1 MSAAIDLNL
10 AVLQAE
16 LARLDAR
23 IQREVARWVQA
34 GQDPHDVFRGL
45 KISDD
50 EAQALAERPLGTNW
64 GYGVGPS
71 AETARWEAAEAQAA
85 QHAARLRAQ
94 ATATGQPLRLYH
106 LAAAFGLD
114 RFALDAFLICL
125 APTLDLRYERLY
137 GYLQDDVTR
146 RRATVNL
153 VLDLLCPPGPERLN
167 RLAAFADDGPL
178 LGHHLLERV
187 ADPSG
192 APTSLLGQALS
203 PDDAVVAWLLGGY
216 QPHPAL
222 GAHVQL
228 VQPGV
233 AGDDE
238 VLAGEAWP
246 PLAALL
252 RTAGPAA
259 ALIELGQA
267 APIIVLHGPNPTGQ
281 QSALRLLATTAGRP
295 VLRVN
300 LSRLVGPGTG
310 GEKSPLRVVRATLR
324 DARLTG
330 AIPCLAEWDA
340 CLDVDKTGVPLAD
353 LLGEIFP
360 YPDLVI
366 LAGEAA
372 WQPRGLARERNLV
385 WAEFPIPNFEH
396 RLSLWTH
403 FLSAFFA
410 RTEPAAA
417 PNPNRA
423 RAGGNDPAAPHPRLK
438 DLDLPDIAGQFTLT
452 ASQIADAVAA
462 AADRAAQRGLPLDRT
477 DLFLAAR
484 NYSSPGLSTLAHK
497 IEPRYTW
504 TDIVLPADQ
513 LNMLRE
519 VITTVRGRPM
529 VLETWGVGA
538 KLASSA
544 GVTILFA
551 GPPGTGKT
559 MAAEVIAAELGLE
572 LYKIDLSTVVNKYI
586 GETEKNLGRIF
597 DEAARSNAILFFDEA
612 DAIFGKRSE
621 VKDAHDR
628 YANIEV
634 SYLLQRMETYDG
646 ITVLATNLRANL
658 DDAFTR
664 RLQFAVDFPFP
675 DDAYRARIW
684 QALFPPGVPRAA
696 DLDFALLARRFKLAG
711 GNIRNIII
719 SAAYQAAADGG
730 QVKMEHLLHGA
741 RRELQKMGRLIKEK
755 EMTYG

>member
-1 MSAAIDLNL
+1 MPSDADRNL

-16 LARLDAR
+16 MARLDAR
-23 IQREVARWVQA
+23 IQREVARWTQA
-34 GQDPHDVFRGL
+34 GQDPHDPFRGL
-45 KISDD
+45 KISDE
-50 EAQALAERPLGTNW
+50 EAQALTERPLGSNW
-64 GYGVGPS
+64 GHGVGPN
-71 AETARWEAAEAQAA
+71 AEAAQWEAAEARAA
-85 QHAARLRAQ
+85 KQAARLREQ
-94 ATATGQPLRLYH
+94 ATAAGQPLRLYH

-153 VLDLLCPPGPERLN
+153 VLDLLCPPGAERLN
-167 RLAAFADDGPL
+167 RLAAFADDAPL
-178 LGHHLLERV
+178 LGFHLVERV
-187 ADPSG
+187 ADPNG
-192 APTSLLGQALS
+192 APSSLLGQALS

-222 GAHVQL
+222 GAHAQL
-228 VQPGV
+228 VRPGV

-246 PLAALL
+246 PLAAALQG
-252 RTAGPAA
+252 ADSAA
-259 ALIELGQA
+259 A

-300 LSRLVGPGTG
+300 LSRLIGPGTG

-353 LLGEIFP
+353 LLAEIFP

-403 FLSAFFA
+403 FLTAHLA
-410 RTEPAAA
+410 RTEPARAA
-417 PNPNRA
+417 QPEGESP
-423 RAGGNDPAAPHPRLK
+423 LK
-438 DLDLPDIAGQFTLT
+438 DLDLADIAGQFTLT

-462 AADRAAQRGLPLDRT
+462 AADRAAQRGQPLDRT

-497 IEPRYTW
+497 IEARYTW
-504 TDIVLPADQ
+504 NDIVLPADQ
-513 LNMLRE
+513 VNMLRE
-519 VITTVRGRPM
+519 VITTVRGRPT

-658 DDAFTR
+658 DEAFTR

-684 QALFPPGVPRAA
+684 QALFPPGVPRAD

>member
-1 MSAAIDLNL
+1 MSPAVDLNL
-10 AVLQAE
+10 ALLQAE

-23 IQREVARWVQA
+23 IQRAVARWTEA
-34 GQDPHDVFRGL
+34 GQDPNDPFRGL

-50 EAQALAERPLGTNW
+50 EAQVLAARPFGANW
-64 GYGVGPS
+64 SHAVAPGP
-71 AETARWEAAEAQAA
+71 AETQWTAAEAQAA
-85 QHAARLRAQ
+85 AEAAQLNA
-94 ATATGQPLRLYH
+94 AAVAAGQRLRLYH
-106 LAAAFGLD
+106 LADAFGLD

-137 GYLQDDVTR
+137 GFLQDDVTR

-153 VLDLLCPPGPERLN
+153 VLDLLCAPGPERLN
-167 RLAAFADDGPL
+167 QLAAFADNGPL
-178 LGHHLLERV
+178 LGYHLLERV
-187 ADPSG
+187 AEAGGTP
-192 APTSLLGQALS
+192 ASLLGQALA

-222 GAHVQL
+222 GAHAHL
-228 VQPGV
+228 VAPAA

-238 VLAGEAWP
+238 VLVGEAWP

-252 RTAGPAA
+252 QTADAA
-259 ALIELGQA
+259 AT

-281 QSALRLLATTAGRP
+281 QAALRLLATAAGRP

-300 LSRLVGPGTG
+300 LSRLVGAG
-310 GEKSPLRVVRATLR
+310 GEKSSLRVVRATLR

-372 WQPRGLARERNLV
+372 WQPRGLARVRNLV
-385 WAEFPIPNFEH
+385 WTEFPIPNFEH
-396 RLSLWTH
+396 RLALWSH
-403 FLSAFFA
+403 FVGAFLA
-410 RTEPAAA
+410 RTSPAEA
-417 PNPNRA
+417 PPKRA
-423 RAGGNDPAAPHPRLK
+423 NAKKAVAPEGEPRLK
-438 DLDLPDIAGQFTLT
+438 DLDLPDLAGQFTLT
-452 ASQIADAVAA
+452 ASQIADAVSA
-462 AADRAAQRGLPLDRT
+462 AADRAAQRGTPLDRT

-497 IEPRYTW
+497 IEARYTW
-504 TDIVLPADQ
+504 SDIVLPTDQ
-513 LNMLRE
+513 LAMLRE
-519 VITTVRGRPM
+519 VISTVRGRPQ
-529 VLETWGVGA
+529 VLEVWGVGA

-544 GVTILFA
+544 GVTVLFA

-559 MAAEVIAAELGLE
+559 MAAEVVAAELGLE

-658 DDAFTR
+658 DEAFTR

-675 DDAYRARIW
+675 DEAYRARIW

-696 DLDFALLARRFKLAG
+696 DLDFGLLARRFKLAG

-755 EMTYG
+755 ELTYG